1 MTATSP
7 NRRIE
12 VMVAPVI
19 TFIAVVA
26 LIFIARVYDDLPVK
40 APECRLKSTFGLSCP
55 TCGGTRSMQALAH
68 GEFGRALQFNPM
80 VFLGGITSFVW
91 LFFGIRSY
99 VQGYKPLSV
108 PEQNRR
114 IKRTTGVILGL
125 LLINWVYLII
135 FLE

>member
-1 MTATSP
+1 
-7 NRRIE
+7 
-12 VMVAPVI
+12 MVAPVI

-55 TCGGTRSMQALAH
+55 TCGGTRSMQALAQ
-68 GEFGRALQFNPM
+68 GNLGKALQLNPM
-80 VFLGGITSFVW
+80 VFLGVITSFVW

-99 VQGYKPLSV
+99 VQGNKPLSV

-135 FLE
+135 FSE